1 MQLETMHEGVT
12 PAIRASLLQGMAAIP
27 LGLNAAQ
34 QEMVSGQLLA
44 YLALLS
50 KWNKVY
56 NLTAVRDIQQMV
68 TLHLLDTLAAVTAFD
83 GARSVLDVGAGGG
96 LPGLVLA
103 IWAAQTQ
110 PDMHV
115 SLIDT
120 VNKKTAFLTQVKVEL
135 QLSNVSVHTARV
147 EQLTLD
153 RCWQGKPFDVI
164 TSRAFAE
171 LGDFI
176 NWSQHLLA
184 PSGHYIALKGLL
196 PDQEI
201 NHLPPGWKIQ
211 RVQVLEVPQLQAE
224 RHLIFIER
232 TL

>member
-12 PAIRASLLQGMAAIP
+12 PAIRTSLLQGMAAIP
-27 LGLNAAQ
+27 LGLSATQ
-34 QEMVSGQLLA
+34 QETVSGQLLS

-153 RCWQGKPFDVI
+153 RCWQAKPFDVI

-184 PSGHYIALKGLL
+184 PSGRYIALKGLL